1 MKIIKRIKAK
11 LHPSKIKTKILQFTL
26 KGNDVECICCGGK
39 FLTFLPA
46 GIIKRANAKC
56 PKCGAL
62 ERHRTIWMFFKNE
75 TNLFSSKLDVLNV
88 APEKLFYKKLNSI
101 KNISYISIDLQP
113 ESYDYGSKTIA
124 MDLTDLKFEEKSF
137 DVIICNHVLEH
148 IPNDAK
154 AMSEMFRVLR
164 QDGWAVINVPVNNN
178 SDTTIEDLTIND
190 PIKQLEL
197 YGQPDHVRVYGKD
210 YVTRL
215 ENAGFKVKVIPYT
228 KAFTHNER
236 FKFGFKL
243 EENIYLCTK

>member
-11 LHPSKIKTKILQFTL
+11 LHPSKIKIKILQFTL

-39 FLTFLPA
+39 FLSFLPA
-46 GIIKRANAKC
+46 GIVKRANAKC

-88 APEKLFYKKLNSI
+88 APEKLFYKKLNSL
-101 KNISYISIDLQP
+101 KNISYTSIDLQP

-124 MDLTDLKFEEKSF
+124 MDLTDLKFKEKSF

-178 SDTTIEDLTIND
+178 SGTTIEDVTIND